1 MNIKGDKAIASLWL
15 VIASLLSMHT
25 SAAEPEIDPDWQ
37 SYKVTLSFVDPA
49 ARLVVAGDR
58 EFSLPFNT
66 PITNSKGQAIAI
78 ANLQSGDRVWLYLDN
93 SVIDNGPTQARR
105 IERIKQ

>member
-1 MNIKGDKAIASLWL
+1 MNIMRDKTITSLLL
-15 VIASLLSMHT
+15 VIASLLSLHS

-37 SYKVTLSFVDPA
+37 RYTLVLSFVDPL

-58 EFSLPFNT
+58 EFTLPYNT
-66 PITNSKGQAIAI
+66 PISNSNGQAIAI
-78 ANLQSGDRVWLYLDN
+78 ANLKSGDRVWLYLDN
-93 SVIDNGPTQARR
+93 SVTDKGPTQARR